1 MFFMAESRVFIVD
14 PLGSWRSLASC
25 TVAQEQGETEA
36 SSIMRHLRRFVLEAT
51 WPMAKVRMAVLRE
64 SKVPNR
70 TKGNCQTDA

>member
-1 MFFMAESRVFIVD
+1 MAESRVFIVD

-51 WPMAKVRMAVLRE
+51 WPMAKVR
-64 SKVPNR
+64 
-70 TKGNCQTDA
+70 